1 MEVLA
6 GVIIGVIV
14 TLLLLKQPIT
24 ININKKIEEIRPI
37 VPMPDIA
44 TEMNKSAS
52 PTDLVYDDKMKGFI
66 DDVNTMMMGGKSN
79 AKANE

>member
-44 TEMNKSAS
+44 TEMGKPGS